1 MNKKW
6 EFYGENSEEIID
18 IAKKH
23 NISELLTKILVNRGI
38 TDDKEIDTFLNPTRN
53 DFYDPYLMPDMDKA
67 VERIIKAINNQE
79 KVMIYGDYDV
89 DGITS
94 ITVLKKFL
102 EERGLKTGHYIPNR
116 LEEGYGLNENAIR
129 SIAEQKYTL
138 MITVDC
144 GISGIEEVE
153 LANQLGI
160 ETIITDHHE
169 QSESLPNAY
178 AIINAKRKDSQ
189 YPFRGLAGCG
199 AVFKL
204 IQAISLRLG
213 LEEKEF
219 LKYLDIVCVGTI
231 SDIVPL
237 VDENRVIAKLGLK
250 LVAQTRNIGLR
261 ELILQSGY
269 KKIDSN
275 TISFGVAPRINAC
288 GRMGYQ
294 EEALNLFLTNNIE
307 EARKITARLNSYNLE
322 RQTKE
327 KDIFEQAIKELEK
340 EDIEKLNTIVLS
352 GDNWHHGVIGIVASK
367 LTEKFYKPTILIC
380 FEDNIGKGSGRSL
393 PGFDLHEALVETSAY
408 LEKYGGHEMAVGLSL
423 KKEKYNDFKLA
434 FEEIA
439 KSKNIQ
445 QIIPVIKID
454 SIITAKDVNK
464 KTIQDLEMLEPF
476 GEKNKNPI
484 FVYKNLKID
493 SIRAL
498 SEGKHLKLTLKDD
511 NLLINAIGFN
521 LGYLSEEY
529 LIGDKIDIAGNLEI
543 NKYGRRRDNP
553 NKYKRCYEINIEKGN
568 LYAKQRKCNNR

>member
-6 EFYGENSEEIID
+6 EFYEENSEEIID

-94 ITVLKKFL
+94 ITVLEKFL

-250 LVAQTRNIGLR
+250 LVAQTKNIGLR

-294 EEALNLFLTNNIE
+294 EEALDLFLTNNIE

-393 PGFDLHEALVETSAY
+393 PGFDLHEALVESSAY